1 MIRIILIIGGL
12 IIAPLLV
19 VFWSVRRVSGM
30 CSRDEEKRGKTSR
43 RRFVTW
49 PFGAHRK
56 NVIITP
62 GCFRKPRKQ

>member
-30 CSRDEEKRGKTSR
+30 CSRDEEK
-43 RRFVTW
+43 
-49 PFGAHRK
+49 
-56 NVIITP
+56 
-62 GCFRKPRKQ
+62 